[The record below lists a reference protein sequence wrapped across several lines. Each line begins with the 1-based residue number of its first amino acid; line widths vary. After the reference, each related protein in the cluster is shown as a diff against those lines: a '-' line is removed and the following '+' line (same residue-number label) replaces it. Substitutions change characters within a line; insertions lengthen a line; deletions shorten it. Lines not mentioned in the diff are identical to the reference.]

1 MWTELSSSVAFN
13 VIVNWP
19 TSDLSLH
26 FHNAVSLD
34 LHKNVFKPVP
44 LIAAPSASFT
54 IFKSFYRKETTL
66 SSRCSSMMLLH
77 LKRVIIFSRKEIL
90 RKHWIVFERTKHKL
104 TFDLKLL
111 EIFYQNL
118 FYKALLPWWTA

>member
-1 MWTELSSSVAFN
+1 MSSSVAFN

-44 LIAAPSASFT
+44 LIAAPSALFT
-54 IFKSFYRKETTL
+54 IVL
-66 SSRCSSMMLLH
+66 
-77 LKRVIIFSRKEIL
+77 
-90 RKHWIVFERTKHKL
+90 IVFERTKHKL

>member
-1 MWTELSSSVAFN
+1 MSSSVAFN

-44 LIAAPSASFT
+44 LIAAPSALFT
-54 IFKSFYRKETTL
+54 IFKSFYRKRNDAIQPL
-66 SSRCSSMMLLH
+66 
-77 LKRVIIFSRKEIL
+77 F
-90 RKHWIVFERTKHKL
+90 
-104 TFDLKLL
+104 FDDVAPLEEGHNLL
-111 EIFYQNL
+111 EERNL
-118 FYKALLPWWTA
+118 AKTLDCI